1 MNKIINK
8 IRERPKEE
16 PRGKYVNAALYF
28 IQKFNV
34 VLFLQKRNRDGI
46 RTQALLQKVISYY
59 PFTQINMSQ
68 FFFVKIRND

>member
-16 PRGKYVNAALYF
+16 PKGKYVNAALYF

-34 VLFLQKRNRDGI
+34 VLFLQKKNRDGI
-46 RTQALLQKVISYY
+46 RTQALLQKVSLYF
-59 PFTQINMSQ
+59 PLSSSA
-68 FFFVKIRND
+68 

>member
-1 MNKIINK
+1 MDKIINK

-16 PRGKYVNAALYF
+16 PRGKFINAALYF

-46 RTQALLQKVISYY
+46 RTQALLQKVLYY
-59 PFTQINMSQ
+59 SLFVYCNSLLCFTKQ
-68 FFFVKIRND
+68 